1 MQINNSMQENTNKQQ
16 PGQETPMAQRPAQP
30 QGKLNEFGRL
40 YIDGFVKIHDPNTKE
55 VYLETRA

>member
-1 MQINNSMQENTNKQQ
+1 MRINNFMQENTNNKQNNQ
-16 PGQETPMAQRPAQP
+16 KTVLAKETTHSQKKP
-30 QGKLNEFGRL
+30 NESGRL

>member
-1 MQINNSMQENTNKQQ
+1 MQINNFMQENTNNQQ
-16 PGQETPMAQRPAQP
+16 TGQEIRPEHQTVRP
-30 QGKLNEFGRL
+30 SGKPNEFGRL